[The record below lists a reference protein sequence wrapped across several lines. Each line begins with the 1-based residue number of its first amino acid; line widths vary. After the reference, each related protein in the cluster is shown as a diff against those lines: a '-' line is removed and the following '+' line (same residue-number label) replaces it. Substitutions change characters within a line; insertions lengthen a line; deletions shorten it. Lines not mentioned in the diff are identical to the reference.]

1 MKTDYMIKIIRD
13 IFKIRKKIKIKSMSD
28 NQNND
33 QQIKPTVI
41 NANTQIVFTFKGFI
55 STILTILGI
64 FFGFYKLV
72 IQPDIEDVEI
82 DVKEHFVTHTNY
94 TEKEFNELKNSIKLN
109 NQAIK
114 ANNDR
119 FKDLNDSFQDIAN
132 SGGSFGNVSPTAMN
146 SSDTTNSIP

>member
-1 MKTDYMIKIIRD
+1 MKIDYTIKIIKGL
-13 IFKIRKKIKIKSMSD
+13 FKIGKTIKVKNMPE

-33 QQIKPTVI
+33 QKPQNTVI

-55 STILTILGI
+55 STILTILGV

-82 DVKEHFVTHTNY
+82 DVKEHFIEYKEYANTRFNGLENAIEINTNA
-94 TEKEFNELKNSIKLN
+94 T
-109 NQAIK
+109 K

-119 FKDLNDSFQDIAN
+119 YRDLNESLEDIAN
-132 SGGSFGNVSPTAMN
+132 SGGSFGNTPTSPSN
-146 SSDTTNSIP
+146 DTTTTP